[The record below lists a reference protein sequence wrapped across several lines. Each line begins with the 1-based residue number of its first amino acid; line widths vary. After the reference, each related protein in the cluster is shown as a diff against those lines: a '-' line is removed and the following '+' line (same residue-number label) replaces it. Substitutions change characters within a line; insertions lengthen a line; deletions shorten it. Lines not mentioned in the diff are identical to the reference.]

1 MKTSLAIVFA
11 AAALM
16 LSATVATARFE
27 SYSGK
32 SPGGVFTVQ
41 APLPSPRRS
50 SRSPYLSWT
59 SAFRAFAGPYRGNR

>member
-16 LSATVATARFE
+16 LSATVATARFQ

-32 SPGGVFTVQ
+32 SPGVFTVQ
-41 APLPSPRRS
+41 APLPSTLPR
-50 SRSPYLSWT
+50 P
-59 SAFRAFAGPYRGNR
+59 GHYRGNR

>member
-32 SPGGVFTVQ
+32 SPGSCGVSLCPYQTKLRYRARAQAHTVD
-41 APLPSPRRS
+41 R
-50 SRSPYLSWT
+50 
-59 SAFRAFAGPYRGNR
+59 